1 MRTKRSKSL
10 SPARHM
16 GATPLHSS
24 RGASKPD
31 KRARSLSPLYPRPK
45 RIGGGYDW
53 EPLPDLQQ
61 LLRSPRQHVQPDGS
75 RMLHGSAARAAKAAR
90 KRMYRPA
97 RAHVSPSSSSKQ
109 NAWALKAAPGQKD
122 VYTEYELSIIAEM
135 LFIGENGRPRAST
148 HMQMTLA
155 TVLHS
160 YESILR
166 LHGIDKGHDTFF
178 YRFLLRLALNPA
190 ASWWDRFQ
198 EECDINE
205 QLASKQMLKEHDRAV
220 LANAVNQ
227 WRGAQHSAPVSPQVH
242 GYSSAVP
249 AHASGY
255 RQWQEQPGVEQP
267 SDDVRS
273 ESLDSLHIHAW
284 RGAASEST
292 NSIGT
297 SAELSLA
304 DLPTPAGHQ
313 LPKQSIW
320 SLIDLAEAKLEQ
332 ELRLASPPRWAA
344 AAACAAEALRRLRCM
359 DRAATQR
366 RCLVGWRGSAR
377 GASQQWHLANELA
390 RLRAL
395 RIIIKAWAELAACR
409 RRRSH
414 AVHSAWSRRKQAR
427 MQHAFASWQAY
438 CAEAWQDWRL
448 AESHVEARARR
459 HTLRAWQISL
469 QARQMRRQRLMIAL
483 SQHQHRQAA
492 ALLYAAS
499 VHIQDMRLWRDMVS
513 GTSAADV
520 DAECKAAGADA
531 SGPTACHAQGEDI
544 DLQILAAA
552 HQNTDGTQSHHLH
565 QFAAG
570 GAEGVLKGWRALV
583 NRAQRNKATIAAC
596 VARLRNQHIA
606 GALATW
612 RAWSAHQVSQ
622 KRLVQRAVHRLV
634 HHHLHAAF
642 SSWRTVSSQHSAERA
657 VMARAIL
664 HMLNITKA
672 HAWRAWREGILLQSA
687 KRADIEQAVGFWRK
701 HELLSAFRSWQ
712 GWMAQR
718 HELKQL
724 AGLVIGRMC
733 LSSQARALAGWKDH
747 HAWHRC
753 KLQALSECIGTLQS
767 GKVRRAFCSWQLHT
781 SSKTSQM
788 AKARTCLLRL
798 THQGLSRAFNSWR
811 TSIAAKLDRL
821 DKLGTC
827 LSRLRH
833 HLLHAAFDT
842 WKVWGQGRLARLEK
856 GRACVIRL
864 QQRSLTGA
872 FNVWHHRAQWKV
884 ASRSLVVKVLMRL
897 SQRTLGSAFH
907 AWLGHTATCQHLH
920 GAQQTIQNVHLAC
933 IKRAAVGHWHQTTI
947 MKAKMRKAVKRL
959 VLQNMWQVFHSWQ
972 ARELAAEQMALDRAC
987 CFWSQGS
994 LLGAFNQ
1001 WVAVVEDAKWTREK
1015 MQQAVVV
1022 MQNHTVMRA
1031 WWAWQDFCTHQQ
1043 QARERASH
1051 ALALMLRQT
1060 QARAFHAWQEALETK
1075 QWRLDCYVWTLQ
1087 LWQKNTISKAWT
1099 AWLEAHEEARSQ
1111 NQMLQQCVLRWQAQA
1126 LAQNFY
1132 AWQDA
1137 AQRQKYVR
1145 EKLLTCVGHLQ
1156 HGMLA
1161 SAFCAWIDFAQ
1172 QRQMKAAKLQAAVQR
1187 WSRSAALVALHQW
1200 NAAAVHCAVKRQ
1212 KMTWFL
1218 QRLLQSSKA
1227 TAFAGWQAGA
1237 AACCHKRQQ
1246 AVRAAG
1252 HFLHQRLGACF
1263 LMWKACTQQ
1272 QLLQQDQLHAALL
1285 HWTQGSLGRS
1295 FSSWQA
1301 WVSRRVCIR
1310 IKVAGLLSSSETRIK
1325 HAAWEMWYSF
1335 AWKQQEKRRLVT
1347 LAHDHCQHKLAAEV
1361 LNAFRS
1367 NAQEQQV
1374 LRKVA
1379 SHWRCLT
1386 LSSAFAGWKERCIR
1400 RRTLQDRLLSIA
1412 MRINAPFLAS
1422 AMAAWKD
1429 YWAMQVAKKH
1439 VMAGVMK
1446 RWDNVRALG
1455 ALNQWRDAV
1464 DRRQAQRQAALSA
1477 LSFWTRQ
1484 GQAKAFYAWHEEV
1497 VMSYNHH
1504 MAGRVHGLHLKAHA
1518 YQAWHEHTA
1527 RVRQQILRLQAAML
1541 RWSKASLTSAFAA
1554 WVEHTNN
1561 QAEKRAVVGNVIQ
1574 YMLHSKLTG
1583 AFEAWITWTVERQDR
1598 RQKAERLIRRWQAWN
1613 LASAFRAFQTN
1624 RLYCQRERLA
1634 DMHFEKLSLRHALHM
1649 WQSEARAQA
1658 LHSDKLMVAAMRW
1671 RQMSLASAF
1680 SAWVHWHQE
1689 HCQQQQFLDL
1699 VLRRWAH
1706 GHTSHAFATWQH
1718 WAQEQRALRATALQ
1732 CILRLRHRQLASAF
1746 NALHSRAMYSRMKR
1760 HCIWMW
1766 RQRTLTAIFLAFR
1779 INTYKSQCARRAL
1792 RFWSGKTVVRTF
1804 QAWRT
1809 FKTRRHYLSQ
1819 TLAKAL
1825 ASWKSQTLAQAF
1837 AGWQDGA
1844 LALQRKRLLLT
1855 RALGTFQH
1863 RQLHTALAAWR
1874 DGIEEVRH
1882 GRTRAAAALAFMQ
1895 NATLWAAWR
1904 AWLDAAIAGQQKR
1917 LQQLQ
1922 AASCFRS
1929 FQLRAAWNSWT
1940 AFTKARLLM
1949 RQKISWSLG
1958 RMMHSN
1964 LASCWNLWRQAT
1976 LDGQQNQLAA
1986 EHWRRKMLWT
1996 GMAALH
2002 EQCKLRRLANKGLR
2016 NLMNGRLSRAW
2027 ASWVDHIQD
2036 GRAQQQQASALHG
2049 KVMARMRHAAV
2060 WSAFAT
2066 WWHCCTQRK
2075 AARNLLQRLV
2085 WRYVSAA
2092 FNSWA
2097 GYAARIAR
2105 ANALLRHVLQSSV
2118 AACFE
2123 RWRDHTADVR
2133 DEQKAVEATSALL
2146 ARSQTFCQK
2155 IFYALNRWHSSWRL
2169 MDSFHQWKSQAQE
2182 RKVFRALTGAAFE
2195 LRYVHLG
2202 RQVLAAFCE
2211 AVHDGKQGRKAL
2223 IFWQGN
2229 AAHQSFQ
2236 IWRGFCQQQQ
2246 SKQQKIAKAL
2256 EWWHG
2261 RSLASLFKGWRSA
2274 LQEQKQLRTVSAQ
2287 VVWRHMAGLTQR
2299 ALRGWK
2305 EGVAWQ
2311 KTSQQRLDN
2320 AHALLADRKLCLTF
2334 DAWRNRCVEE
2344 HNQRVSISILQGRAT
2359 ARRMLGLLANWS
2371 VVVRQRRA
2379 VTEAIAMRLA
2389 GHYILKP
2396 FVAWREAAMWWGGVR
2411 RLTASALALYT
2422 SHSQAQVFCAWRQ
2435 TVRKRRLNRDVLKAA
2450 LGRLCNHTVAA
2461 AFSTWKGWAQ
2471 QHISHRSILHILVQ
2485 RRRDCTRV
2493 EVFQAWREA
2502 AHRSCIHQ
2510 CILKGAIGKLCNQTL
2525 AGAFRGWQQ
2534 AASGWKCK
2542 RERLAAATSFFMHAT
2557 LRQAWAT
2564 WTEMIE
2570 QLALERQQAA
2580 QALTFWTYF
2589 EERQAFRGWKEAC
2602 GLQQAKRRLQR
2613 LALGRFTS
2621 VSLAKAFTTWQSHTT
2636 HKRQQSDKLR
2646 QAMARLQHCM
2656 LARAF
2661 STWTGHTT
2669 RSADL
2674 RQRLTKAVSAFQNSA
2689 ARAAFNAWLDNT
2701 QQMREGRAQAMHLM
2715 ALRFRRD
2722 LETFFTE
2729 WRFAAAQGSRHR
2741 TILRKCLARF
2751 RSRSLALSFQEWA
2764 YQAAKAAMQRRAD
2777 VHAHSAYLAQGL
2789 AAFAV
2794 NREHAILARAIGCAT
2809 RLQLSRRAVL
2819 VHWRAVTGDRR
2830 ELREKGHILLELIGR
2845 GWVREAFQWWRGI
2858 IKAEAC
2864 FRRMRLRAALTCW
2877 AKHIATR
2884 RHWAERLR
2892 GATNILMFGSL
2903 ARTFTAWHVHARDM
2917 GIRQR
2922 AFAQKQKSIQA
2933 ALEIGDGIAR
2943 RERRLLLKETFL
2955 GWCMRARLGSVAS
2968 ARFRKALAG
2977 TQQLCWTSWKAVY
2990 CHKRQKA
2997 GLLVQAAAR
3006 ANRNS
3011 LHRWFQ
3017 AWRSS
3022 TDTAFHLRQ
3031 ERLAEAAEFAFAQ
3044 TLGWTFHSWRAA
3056 AGSGKARR
3064 EALQGTL
3071 QDLFAR
3077 LSHEQGPRTWLRRWR
3092 SASTRA
3098 RQTHM
3103 RAQMLAQQ
3111 RSQRLQQSVFSVWA
3125 SYTAAMQSDPDP
3137 ASPFAS
3143 PRTPLADRHLI
3154 QHLALMTGHEL
3165 TLCSSSHSAAGE
3177 SAASEPS

>member
-1 MRTKRSKSL
+1 
-10 SPARHM
+10 
-16 GATPLHSS
+16 
-24 RGASKPD
+24 
-31 KRARSLSPLYPRPK
+31 
-45 RIGGGYDW
+45 
-53 EPLPDLQQ
+53 
-61 LLRSPRQHVQPDGS
+61 
-75 RMLHGSAARAAKAAR
+75 
-90 KRMYRPA
+90 
-97 RAHVSPSSSSKQ
+97 
-109 NAWALKAAPGQKD
+109 
-122 VYTEYELSIIAEM
+122 
-135 LFIGENGRPRAST
+135 
-148 HMQMTLA
+148 
-155 TVLHS
+155 
-160 YESILR
+160 
-166 LHGIDKGHDTFF
+166 
-178 YRFLLRLALNPA
+178 
-190 ASWWDRFQ
+190 
-198 EECDINE
+198 
-205 QLASKQMLKEHDRAV
+205 
-220 LANAVNQ
+220 
-227 WRGAQHSAPVSPQVH
+227 
-242 GYSSAVP
+242 
-249 AHASGY
+249 
-255 RQWQEQPGVEQP
+255 
-267 SDDVRS
+267 
-273 ESLDSLHIHAW
+273 
-284 RGAASEST
+284 
-292 NSIGT
+292 
-297 SAELSLA
+297 
-304 DLPTPAGHQ
+304 
-313 LPKQSIW
+313 
-320 SLIDLAEAKLEQ
+320 
-332 ELRLASPPRWAA
+332 
-344 AAACAAEALRRLRCM
+344 
-359 DRAATQR
+359 
-366 RCLVGWRGSAR
+366 
-377 GASQQWHLANELA
+377 
-390 RLRAL
+390 
-395 RIIIKAWAELAACR
+395 
-409 RRRSH
+409 
-414 AVHSAWSRRKQAR
+414 
-427 MQHAFASWQAY
+427 
-438 CAEAWQDWRL
+438 
-448 AESHVEARARR
+448 
-459 HTLRAWQISL
+459 
-469 QARQMRRQRLMIAL
+469 
-483 SQHQHRQAA
+483 
-492 ALLYAAS
+492 
-499 VHIQDMRLWRDMVS
+499 
-513 GTSAADV
+513 
-520 DAECKAAGADA
+520 
-531 SGPTACHAQGEDI
+531 
-544 DLQILAAA
+544 
-552 HQNTDGTQSHHLH
+552 
-565 QFAAG
+565 
-570 GAEGVLKGWRALV
+570 
-583 NRAQRNKATIAAC
+583 
-596 VARLRNQHIA
+596 
-606 GALATW
+606 
-612 RAWSAHQVSQ
+612 
-622 KRLVQRAVHRLV
+622 
-634 HHHLHAAF
+634 
-642 SSWRTVSSQHSAERA
+642 
-657 VMARAIL
+657 
-664 HMLNITKA
+664 
-672 HAWRAWREGILLQSA
+672 
-687 KRADIEQAVGFWRK
+687 
-701 HELLSAFRSWQ
+701 
-712 GWMAQR
+712 
-718 HELKQL
+718 
-724 AGLVIGRMC
+724 
-733 LSSQARALAGWKDH
+733 
-747 HAWHRC
+747 
-753 KLQALSECIGTLQS
+753 
-767 GKVRRAFCSWQLHT
+767 
-781 SSKTSQM
+781 
-788 AKARTCLLRL
+788 
-798 THQGLSRAFNSWR
+798 
-811 TSIAAKLDRL
+811 
-821 DKLGTC
+821 
-827 LSRLRH
+827 
-833 HLLHAAFDT
+833 
-842 WKVWGQGRLARLEK
+842 
-856 GRACVIRL
+856 
-864 QQRSLTGA
+864 
-872 FNVWHHRAQWKV
+872 
-884 ASRSLVVKVLMRL
+884 
-897 SQRTLGSAFH
+897 
-907 AWLGHTATCQHLH
+907 
-920 GAQQTIQNVHLAC
+920 
-933 IKRAAVGHWHQTTI
+933 
-947 MKAKMRKAVKRL
+947 
-959 VLQNMWQVFHSWQ
+959 
-972 ARELAAEQMALDRAC
+972 
-987 CFWSQGS
+987 
-994 LLGAFNQ
+994 
-1001 WVAVVEDAKWTREK
+1001 
-1015 MQQAVVV
+1015 
-1022 MQNHTVMRA
+1022 
-1031 WWAWQDFCTHQQ
+1031 
-1043 QARERASH
+1043 
-1051 ALALMLRQT
+1051 
-1060 QARAFHAWQEALETK
+1060 
-1075 QWRLDCYVWTLQ
+1075 
-1087 LWQKNTISKAWT
+1087 
-1099 AWLEAHEEARSQ
+1099 
-1111 NQMLQQCVLRWQAQA
+1111 
-1126 LAQNFY
+1126 
-1132 AWQDA
+1132 
-1137 AQRQKYVR
+1137 
-1145 EKLLTCVGHLQ
+1145 
-1156 HGMLA
+1156 
-1161 SAFCAWIDFAQ
+1161 
-1172 QRQMKAAKLQAAVQR
+1172 
-1187 WSRSAALVALHQW
+1187 
-1200 NAAAVHCAVKRQ
+1200 
-1212 KMTWFL
+1212 
-1218 QRLLQSSKA
+1218 
-1227 TAFAGWQAGA
+1227 
-1237 AACCHKRQQ
+1237 
-1246 AVRAAG
+1246 
-1252 HFLHQRLGACF
+1252 
-1263 LMWKACTQQ
+1263 
-1272 QLLQQDQLHAALL
+1272 
-1285 HWTQGSLGRS
+1285 
-1295 FSSWQA
+1295 
-1301 WVSRRVCIR
+1301 
-1310 IKVAGLLSSSETRIK
+1310 
-1325 HAAWEMWYSF
+1325 
-1335 AWKQQEKRRLVT
+1335 
-1347 LAHDHCQHKLAAEV
+1347 
-1361 LNAFRS
+1361 
-1367 NAQEQQV
+1367 
-1374 LRKVA
+1374 
-1379 SHWRCLT
+1379 
-1386 LSSAFAGWKERCIR
+1386 
-1400 RRTLQDRLLSIA
+1400 
-1412 MRINAPFLAS
+1412 
-1422 AMAAWKD
+1422 
-1429 YWAMQVAKKH
+1429 
-1439 VMAGVMK
+1439 MAGVMK

-1527 RVRQQILRLQAAML
+1527 R
-1541 RWSKASLTSAFAA
+1541 
-1554 WVEHTNN
+1554 
-1561 QAEKRAVVGNVIQ
+1561 AEKRAVVGNVIQ

-1874 DGIEEVRH
+1874 DGIEE
-1882 GRTRAAAALAFMQ
+1882 
-1895 NATLWAAWR
+1895 
-1904 AWLDAAIAGQQKR
+1904 
-1917 LQQLQ
+1917 
-1922 AASCFRS
+1922 
-1929 FQLRAAWNSWT
+1929 
-1940 AFTKARLLM
+1940 
-1949 RQKISWSLG
+1949 
-1958 RMMHSN
+1958 
-1964 LASCWNLWRQAT
+1964 AT

-2027 ASWVDHIQD
+2027 ASWVDHIQGCAIHPWD
-2036 GRAQQQQASALHG
+2036 GWRNRSRNQHKTPG
-2049 KVMARMRHAAV
+2049 
-2060 WSAFAT
+2060 
-2066 WWHCCTQRK
+2066 WWLACC
-2075 AARNLLQRLV
+2075 L
-2085 WRYVSAA
+2085 
-2092 FNSWA
+2092 
-2097 GYAARIAR
+2097 
-2105 ANALLRHVLQSSV
+2105 ALLSEIEVTPRSGGRRLLRGLTTQ
-2118 AACFE
+2118 
-2123 RWRDHTADVR
+2123 RDHTADVR

-2422 SHSQAQVFCAWRQ
+2422 SHSQAQVFC
-2435 TVRKRRLNRDVLKAA
+2435 
-2450 LGRLCNHTVAA
+2450 
-2461 AFSTWKGWAQ
+2461 
-2471 QHISHRSILHILVQ
+2471 
-2485 RRRDCTRV
+2485 
-2493 EVFQAWREA
+2493 
-2502 AHRSCIHQ
+2502 
-2510 CILKGAIGKLCNQTL
+2510 
-2525 AGAFRGWQQ
+2525 
-2534 AASGWKCK
+2534 
-2542 RERLAAATSFFMHAT
+2542 
-2557 LRQAWAT
+2557 
-2564 WTEMIE
+2564 
-2570 QLALERQQAA
+2570 
-2580 QALTFWTYF
+2580 
-2589 EERQAFRGWKEAC
+2589 
-2602 GLQQAKRRLQR
+2602 
-2613 LALGRFTS
+2613 
-2621 VSLAKAFTTWQSHTT
+2621 
-2636 HKRQQSDKLR
+2636 
-2646 QAMARLQHCM
+2646 
-2656 LARAF
+2656 
-2661 STWTGHTT
+2661 HTT

-2701 QQMREGRAQAMHLM
+2701 QQMREGRAQ
-2715 ALRFRRD
+2715 
-2722 LETFFTE
+2722 
-2729 WRFAAAQGSRHR
+2729 
-2741 TILRKCLARF
+2741 
-2751 RSRSLALSFQEWA
+2751 
-2764 YQAAKAAMQRRAD
+2764 
-2777 VHAHSAYLAQGL
+2777 GL

-2809 RLQLSRRAVL
+2809 RLQLSRAWRGWASYLLERREKHAMMKSAALACFASRRQQIWQRWRLHVSRQKKMRLCLKQHQAKFRRAVL